1 MRDAIIFLDSG
12 DTLVDE
18 STEIRDEKEV
28 VIRAEFFPGVDEVLE
43 KLKQDGFRI
52 ALVADGLVKSFENI
66 YRQHRMEEYFECRAI
81 SEAVGVCKPGKDMFL
96 TAMKE
101 MGLTEADRNRIIMI
115 GNNLERDIVGAN
127 RMGMISVLAGYSPRY
142 RMKPESKEEIPDYVV
157 CSPAELI
164 NVVELID
171 KQLANRRKPGWQG

>member
-28 VIRAEFFPGVDEVLE
+28 VTSAEFFPGVDEVLK

-66 YRQHRMEEYFECRAI
+66 YRQHKMEDYFECRAI
-81 SEAVGVCKPGKDMFL
+81 SEVVGSCKPGKDMFL
-96 TAMKE
+96 TAMEE
-101 MGLTEADRNRIIMI
+101 MGLTEEDKESIIMI
-115 GNNLERDIVGAN
+115 GNNLERDIIGAN

-142 RMKPESKEEIPDYVV
+142 RMKPENREEIPDYVV
-157 CSPAELI
+157 CSPTELI
-164 NVVELID
+164 GVVEMTD
-171 KQLANRRKPGWQG
+171 AQLANKRRLGWQG